1 MLFVMDRESCPLPT
15 PSLSGHA
22 PGIASGTGDLFITK
36 DAGLGDRF
44 MGDSGMGDRFIITDS
59 GTRDRFIIFLKLV
72 EGEALHSS
80 LIIDADVEVEQER
93 HMIERKMKIMS

>member
-1 MLFVMDRESCPLPT
+1 MLFVMDKESCPLPT

-36 DAGLGDRF
+36 DAGL
-44 MGDSGMGDRFIITDS
+44 GDSGMGDRFIITDS